1 MRSFL
6 RFTLPALVL
15 ALLVSNC
22 GDQAP
27 VEPGRQQRQFSAIAN
42 SFDQLAQYETG
53 RPQLTIAFAMR
64 LIGPQGGRLSLA
76 GFEIIVPPGAVD
88 KVTLFSI
95 RTPVEITTSQFVR
108 AEFGP
113 HNVQFAVPVTIRLP
127 LQGTTA
133 EDAEAPHVLWWDGYG
148 WVAYQTRKTDDG
160 RIETVTSHFS
170 EFGTEDQDP
179 SKGLILVGGG
189 K

>member
-6 RFTLPALVL
+6 RFTLLAL
-15 ALLVSNC
+15 ALLVGSC
-22 GDQAP
+22 GDRAAIEP
-27 VEPGRQQRQFSAIAN
+27 VRQHRQFSAMAN
-42 SFDQLAQYETG
+42 SFEQLAEYQTG

-64 LIGPQGGRLSLA
+64 LIGPQGGRLALA
-76 GFEIIVPPGAVD
+76 GFEIVVPPGAVS
-88 KVTLFSI
+88 KTTLFSI
-95 RTPVEITTSQFVR
+95 RLPVEITTSKFVR

-133 EDAEAPHVLWWDGYG
+133 EGDVSHVLWWNGYG
-148 WVAYQTRKTDDG
+148 WEPFETQSTDDG
-160 RIETVTSHFS
+160 RIETRTTHFS
-170 EFGTEDQDP
+170 EFGTEDP
-179 SKGLILVGGG
+179 SKGIILIGGG